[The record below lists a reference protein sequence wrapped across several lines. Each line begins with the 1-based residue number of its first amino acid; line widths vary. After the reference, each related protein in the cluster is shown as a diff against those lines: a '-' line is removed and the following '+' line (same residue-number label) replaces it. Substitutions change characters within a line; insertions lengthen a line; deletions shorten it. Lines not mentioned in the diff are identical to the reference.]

1 VPPQLRQ
8 EFFDPG
14 TLAQFCVFAQ
24 GRSQNQNPVCGR
36 AATGC
41 LPWHFFPLPPALSLI
56 ELAFSDPYC
65 ADLAMSGISAFGE
78 TGHRADIGE

>member
-1 VPPQLRQ
+1 MIIIKPATQMSA
-8 EFFDPG
+8 G
-14 TLAQFCVFAQ
+14 
-24 GRSQNQNPVCGR
+24 

-41 LPWHFFPLPPALSLI
+41 HPWHFFPLPPALSLI